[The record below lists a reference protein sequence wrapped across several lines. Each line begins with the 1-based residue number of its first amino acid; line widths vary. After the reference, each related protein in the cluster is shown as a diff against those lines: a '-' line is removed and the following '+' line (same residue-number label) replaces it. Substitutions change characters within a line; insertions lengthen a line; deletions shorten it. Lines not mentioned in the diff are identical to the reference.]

1 MKGYSTKEFAALV
14 PCATTTLE
22 RWESI
27 GIFKAHHRN
36 ERNHRVYLK
45 RQLARAR
52 QLLQERK
59 SKKTDIET
67 QEHDPIPATEISAT
81 TIPKRIISPAER

>member
-1 MKGYSTKEFAALV
+1 MKGYTTKEFAALV
-14 PCATTTLE
+14 PCAPTTLE

-45 RQLARAR
+45 KQLARAR

-59 SKKTDIET
+59 KTKTDI
-67 QEHDPIPATEISAT
+67 I
-81 TIPKRIISPAER
+81 RY